1 MFDLATAAQATE
13 RDLGAIIGRLDGL
26 ADADWSAPVRCRGWQ
41 VTDLAAHLVG
51 ASRGQSEGLRRA
63 AEGPAAG
70 TAGSAGLARLAPP
83 PDRDP
88 RSLLAALKDGQ
99 DRLLSAL
106 AEFPPAALEGAVPLP
121 FGLVPAAVALQ
132 IVPLEYGFHRN
143 DLEWALG
150 DPVDLSPDMSATLV
164 AILPGLLP
172 MLAAGSPV
180 HGAGARPAGPVS
192 FRLAAPS
199 ARYLLSYAAD
209 GWSFAPDD
217 GQAAATCEISG
228 DDSPVALFVMGRISA
243 DHPSLTVSDL
253 AAAGTFKQYF
263 PGP

>member
-1 MFDLATAAQATE
+1 MFDPTTAAQATE
-13 RDLGAIIGRLDGL
+13 RDLGAIIDRLDGL
-26 ADADWSAPVRCRGWQ
+26 ADADWNAPVRCRGWQ

-51 ASRGQSEGLRRA
+51 ASRGQAEGLRRA
-63 AEGPAAG
+63 AAG
-70 TAGSAGLARLAPP
+70 VTEPARLVPP
-83 PDRDP
+83 ADRGP

-106 AEFPPAALEGAVPLP
+106 RELPPRALDGVVPLP

-150 DPVDLSPDMSATLV
+150 HPVALSEDIAATLLGIV
-164 AILPGLLP
+164 PGLLP

-180 HGAGARPAGPVS
+180 HRPGAIPAEPVS
-192 FRLAAPS
+192 FRLVAPG
-199 ARYLLSYAAD
+199 ARFLTSHAGNA
-209 GWSFAPDD
+209 WSVAPDD
-217 GQAAATCEISG
+217 GHAAATCEISG
-228 DDSPVALFVMGRISA
+228 DSSAVALFVMGRIGA
-243 DHPSLTVSDL
+243 DHPSLTVSDV
-253 AAAGTFKQYF
+253 ATARAFKQYF